1 MRQGVAYL
9 EHPECVILTGQHG
22 GQGDIRSRGRGETEN
37 VVDLVGAKVVVGV
50 LAVDVMVVAVATTD
64 E

>member
-1 MRQGVAYL
+1 MAYL
-9 EHPECVILTGQHG
+9 EHPECVILTGQHR
-22 GQGDIRSRGRGETEN
+22 GQGDIRSRWSRGETEN
-37 VVDLVGAKVVVGV
+37 IIDLVGAKIVVGV